1 MSNQELRHQ
10 MPGRSGDPA
19 PVRVVDATIVSA
31 GDLPEAWELPATA
44 ADLEDTRDRS
54 FERLPHRPA
63 SEAEVPGSA
72 MDDLRRAVGEIE
84 LEQLFVIPRAPR
96 PVGAHRNAWV
106 VTPTQVVAVAN
117 GSIAVWV
124 DDGQVSRIRAQ
135 VPFADIAAI
144 MDRNILLYGRLEL
157 IGPTESIIVRYNAVG
172 RPELRQL
179 LLPVRRAV
187 APADAVLPAA
197 TGTQPADLPHKW
209 MALVQS
215 TEMQPLGQ
223 DHLVLAAGELGDP
236 TPRPHNGVA
245 VLTSR
250 ELLVATEP
258 TADIA
263 LAQYGVDLL
272 ATPRAH
278 LTSLEGSGDT
288 LIVRLSTHGR
298 PIEIRITTDP
308 SLATDA
314 TATLGPI
321 VAAGSL
327 VATGA

>member
-1 MSNQELRHQ
+1 MSNQELSRQ
-10 MPGRSGDPA
+10 MPDPFGEPA
-19 PVRVVDATIVSA
+19 PPRVVDATMVSA
-31 GDLPEAWELPATA
+31 GDLPESWELPATA
-44 ADLEDTRDRS
+44 ADTEDTRDRS

-63 SEAEVPGSA
+63 SEREVPVGA
-72 MDDLRRAVGEIE
+72 MDDLRRAVGEIG

-117 GSIAVWV
+117 GFVAVWL
-124 DDGQVSRIRAQ
+124 DDGPGPRIRAQ
-135 VPFADIAAI
+135 VPFADVAAI

-157 IGPTESIIVRYNAVG
+157 VGPEGSIVVRYNAVG

-179 LLPVRRAV
+179 LLPVRRAF
-187 APADAVLPAA
+187 APADATLRTDA
-197 TGTQPADLPHKW
+197 GTQPADLPHKW

-215 TEMQPLGQ
+215 TEMQPQGP
-223 DHLVLAAGELGDP
+223 DRILVAAGELGDP

-258 TADIA
+258 MADIA

-272 ATPRAH
+272 AVPRAH
-278 LTSLEGSGDT
+278 LTALYGSGDT
-288 LIVRLSTHGR
+288 LMVRLSTHGR
-298 PIEIRITTDP
+298 PIEVRITTDP
-308 SLATDA
+308 SLVAAATG
-314 TATLGPI
+314 TLGPI
-321 VAAGSL
+321 VAAGLL
-327 VATGA
+327 VPAGA